1 MDDPNIKDEDKM
13 VFKFKGH
20 FGFSVTNPQ
29 FNYVY
34 LERDGTALT
43 LENLLDAFDS
53 GVDTSKLPQPLRE
66 SGFYGKTVFSFS
78 ADVNG

>member
-1 MDDPNIKDEDKM
+1 MDNPNIRDEDKL

-20 FGFSVTNPQ
+20 FGFSATNPQ
-29 FNYVY
+29 FNYLY
-34 LERDGTALT
+34 LEMDGTALT
-43 LENLLDAFDS
+43 LENLLDAFES
-53 GVDTSKLPQPLRE
+53 GVNTANLPKPLRE